1 MQSSK
6 RGGLLTTRELKD
18 IVIADG
24 NLLTV
29 PGIVNITGRKAQF
42 IQEQML
48 LWEQEQRILVLR
60 DDGQIY
66 TPGFAIVCSRDYF
79 EPLPIVADLIEMLA
93 EKMGSWQMTLW
104 LISAS
109 SFLNWQC
116 PRQFLNDDPQAVLQA
131 ARITAEGQLHG

>member
-29 PGIVNITGRKAQF
+29 SEIANITGRKAQF

-48 LWEQEQRILVLR
+48 LWEQEQRILVLHE
-60 DDGQIY
+60 DGQIY
-66 TPGFAIVCSRDYF
+66 TSGFAIVCSRDYF
-79 EPLPIVADLIEMLA
+79 EPLPIVADLIEILA

-109 SFLNWQC
+109 SFLNWQR
-116 PRQFLNDDPQAVLQA
+116 PRQFLNDNAQAVLQA
-131 ARITAEGQLHG
+131 ARLTAEGPLHG